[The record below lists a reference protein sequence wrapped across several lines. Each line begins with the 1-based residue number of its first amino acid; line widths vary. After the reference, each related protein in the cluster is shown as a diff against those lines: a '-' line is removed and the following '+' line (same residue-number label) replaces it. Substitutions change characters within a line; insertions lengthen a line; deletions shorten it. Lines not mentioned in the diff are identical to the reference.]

1 MIFAPQPKGFID
13 HSREGSVMEILANF
27 NFCENPEKKFVGMM
41 YNADDKDRVCLDGNR
56 GSHKKDL
63 NVTSERPGT
72 RC

>member
-1 MIFAPQPKGFID
+1 
-13 HSREGSVMEILANF
+13 MEILANF